1 MKKILS
7 LLIAVI
13 CCVLFPSMSV
23 YGEYTYDDTLSEFLK
38 SSGAEDLLQN
48 QEFIPEDVDFSDTSA
63 LTGMTF
69 TGFLQKLWNMAIEEI
84 QSPVKTL
91 SLCMGVIILSA
102 MASGLQTGNGKIQA
116 VYEVLCILCASGIA
130 SEPVTSAFVSASG
143 ILERSAD
150 FMLAF
155 SGIFGG
161 ILTVSGG
168 LTTATV
174 YQSSIV
180 ALCEIAMHI
189 ATKVLIPL
197 LRMCLAMCIVDAV
210 NPAVSLQGFIQ
221 LIQKVT
227 AWILGLM
234 MAVFLGMLTVQSLV
248 AVSADRAGTK
258 AVKYV
263 ISGAVPIIGG
273 AVSDAYSAVLGSVGI
288 LRSGVG
294 MVGILALCSLFMPAL
309 LNLGIYR
316 LLMAVSSAVS
326 GLFMADGLTR
336 FFKNVE
342 CILATGF
349 SVAVSFSVMFVFSS
363 ASVLLISGTLS
374 P

>member
-1 MKKILS
+1 
-7 LLIAVI
+7 
-13 CCVLFPSMSV
+13 
-23 YGEYTYDDTLSEFLK
+23 
-38 SSGAEDLLQN
+38 
-48 QEFIPEDVDFSDTSA
+48 
-63 LTGMTF
+63 
-69 TGFLQKLWNMAIEEI
+69 
-84 QSPVKTL
+84 
-91 SLCMGVIILSA
+91 
-102 MASGLQTGNGKIQA
+102 
-116 VYEVLCILCASGIA
+116 
-130 SEPVTSAFVSASG
+130 
-143 ILERSAD
+143 
-150 FMLAF
+150 
-155 SGIFGG
+155 
-161 ILTVSGG
+161 
-168 LTTATV
+168 
-174 YQSSIV
+174 
-180 ALCEIAMHI
+180 MHI

-273 AVSDAYSAVLGSVGI
+273 AVSDAYSAVLGSVGV